1 MMIATLGRELFFLG
15 QKVATMAFLKIKKK
29 NWQPKNVFPSFSSH
43 QISKKKID
51 INVYIY
57 NIFLKFGYTTN
68 LANLL

>member
-1 MMIATLGRELFFLG
+1 MMIATLGRELFFKGKKLP
-15 QKVATMAFLKIKKK
+15 QWHLKIKIKIG
-29 NWQPKNVFPSFSSH
+29 NQKNVFPSFSSH

-57 NIFLKFGYTTN
+57 NIFLKFGYITK